1 MIFTFGDCE
10 IDTDRRELL
19 SRGVAAHVEPQVFD
33 VLVYLLRN
41 RERVVSK
48 DDLLKAVWRGRIVSD
63 ATLNSRINSARR
75 AIGETGARQMFLR
88 TIARRGFRFSGAVEE
103 RNSGAIAGRGP
114 ALRPP
119 TARPSVAVL
128 PFANLSGSTD
138 QEYFVDGIAEDLIA
152 GLSRIRWLRV

>member
-1 MIFTFGDCE
+1 
-10 IDTDRRELL
+10 
-19 SRGVAAHVEPQVFD
+19 
-33 VLVYLLRN
+33 
-41 RERVVSK
+41 
-48 DDLLKAVWRGRIVSD
+48 
-63 ATLNSRINSARR
+63 SARR

-152 GLSRIRWLRV
+152 GLSRIRWLRVIARGSTSGYKGQSADPRQVARDLGVRYVVSGSVRRRDGRLRIRVELIDAPEGTQVWSQD